1 MMRYFIALDTG
12 GTKSDA
18 VLFDE
23 TGHILF
29 QSRTKGGTPM
39 EIGLEAVCRNTETVL
54 SFLSGKLPN
63 GCIPTAI
70 YCSIAGDRMFEEQ
83 LYPRM
88 KPHVEAEHFRVADD
102 GECIITGTLGRVD
115 GGGMVCGTGAS
126 LYIRYGDTG
135 RHIGGWGYLI
145 DSGGSGYTMGRAALH
160 AVMREADGRG
170 EKTMLTELIGARMG
184 VEPSRNIQAVYEG
197 GRSYIAS
204 FAGAVFEGRKLG
216 DPISIHIF
224 DRTVEKLAEFTH
236 VAARYYPGE
245 YSIALNGGIFANFPE
260 LTESLKTK
268 AAPTAKL
275 ILATAPPLYGA
286 AVEALWD
293 AGILETLE
301 FRQRFLGE
309 YEKKQ

>member
-1 MMRYFIALDTG
+1 
-12 GTKSDA
+12 
-18 VLFDE
+18 
-23 TGHILF
+23 
-29 QSRTKGGTPM
+29 M

-197 GRSYIAS
+197 DAAISPLLPVRSSKEGSWGIRSAS
-204 FAGAVFEGRKLG
+204 
-216 DPISIHIF
+216 ISS
-224 DRTVEKLAEFTH
+224 T
-236 VAARYYPGE
+236 ARWRNWQSSLMWRPV
-245 YSIALNGGIFANFPE
+245 ITRGIFHCVKWRN
-260 LTESLKTK
+260 
-268 AAPTAKL
+268 
-275 ILATAPPLYGA
+275 
-286 AVEALWD
+286 
-293 AGILETLE
+293 
-301 FRQRFLGE
+301 FRQLSGAD
-309 YEKKQ
+309 